1 MKVYLYIAA
10 VVATLLAAGLIVKHI
25 QDGVKKDVI
34 IDAAATNAKV
44 EEIKSEIR
52 NKPTTGDTVLNR
64 LSDGSW

>member
-1 MKVYLYIAA
+1 MKVYLYIAL
-10 VVATLLAAGLIVKHI
+10 VLAILSAGFLIVKHI

-34 IDAAATNAKV
+34 IDAAVTNAKV

-64 LSDGSW
+64 LSDGAW